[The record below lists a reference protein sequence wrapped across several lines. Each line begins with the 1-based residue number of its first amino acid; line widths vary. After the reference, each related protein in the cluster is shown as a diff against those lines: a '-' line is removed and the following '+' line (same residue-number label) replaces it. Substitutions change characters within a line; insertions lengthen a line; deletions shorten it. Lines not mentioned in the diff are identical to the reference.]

1 MANIT
6 KILKNFNL
14 FVDGRG
20 YAGAVESVQLPS
32 VEVVNEMY
40 RGGGMDGSIAL
51 DMGISPMEC
60 QFTLSSFD
68 YSSLST
74 WGLGEGNL
82 IPVVIRGALED
93 VNGNTTAL
101 YARMLG
107 TIRSVTPSEFTPAGK
122 ATLAFVMDVREYV
135 LSIDDDQV
143 YDIDVLNNKRVVN
156 GVDRNAGINSAIGN
170 SQNTITSDIKNFGAG
185 INSSIRT
192 ARNTVND
199 IKNLFG

>member
-20 YAGAVESVQLPS
+20 YAGSVESCQLPT
-32 VEVVNEMY
+32 VEVVKEEY

-60 QFTLSSFD
+60 SFTLSSFD
-68 YSSLST
+68 YNSLST
-74 WGLGEGNL
+74 WGLGEGL
-82 IPVVIRGALED
+82 LVPVVIRGALED

-107 TIRSVTPSEFTPAGK
+107 TIRSVAPSEFTPAGK
-122 ATLAFVMDVREYV
+122 ASLAFTMDVREYI
-135 LSIDDDQV
+135 LEIDGDQV
-143 YDIDVLNNKRVVN
+143 YNIDVLNNKRIID
-156 GVDRNAGINSAIGN
+156 GYDRNSGINASLG
-170 SQNTITSDIKNFGAG
+170 
-185 INSSIRT
+185 
-192 ARNTVND
+192 
-199 IKNLFG
+199 L